1 MEGGSKRLLIVA
13 AAALAFSC
21 PAAQGTGVTVETLL
35 TSGRVLDHQSVTVET
50 DQPDDAG
57 MCRGFD
63 LTDSEIREFFR
74 KAAVT
79 SLAETAPHPALWAP
93 CRVEGHFLYQGEKFW
108 FSISAASTAVIEI
121 APGDYAGFEC
131 PMACRSLFY
140 YGYGATGDDG

>member
-1 MEGGSKRLLIVA
+1 MEGGFKRLVIVA
-13 AAALAFSC
+13 TAALAFAC
-21 PAAQGTGVTVETLL
+21 PAAQGTGMTVETLL
-35 TSGRVLDHQSVTVET
+35 TSGRVLDHQSVIVDT
-50 DQPDDAG
+50 DQSDDPG

-79 SLAETAPHPALWAP
+79 SLAGTAPHPALWAP

-108 FSISAASTAVIEI
+108 FSISAASTAVIEV
-121 APGDYAGFEC
+121 APGDYAGFAC

>member
-1 MEGGSKRLLIVA
+1 MESGFKRLLIVVTA
-13 AAALAFSC
+13 SLAFSC
-21 PAAQGTGVTVETLL
+21 PAAQGADVTVETLL

-63 LTDSEIREFFR
+63 LTDSEIREFF
-74 KAAVT
+74 KMAAVI
-79 SLAETAPHPALWAP
+79 SPAGTAPHPALWAP

-108 FSISAASTAVIEI
+108 FSISAASTAVIEV
-121 APGDYAGFEC
+121 APGDYAAFAC

-140 YGYGATGDDG
+140 YGYDATGDDG